1 MLNDDLRALPEF
13 SKAVFSSLFHEVLTD
28 PELLVL
34 TSAGLLLASRSRPLK
49 GLGIALGGWYL
60 SRRADQYVSAID
72 SKMLLLAQVIS
83 ASNTSEEAN
92 GH

>member
-1 MLNDDLRALPEF
+1 MLSDDIWALPEF
-13 SKAVFSSLFHEVLTD
+13 SKAVFSSLSHEALTD

-60 SRRADQYVSAID
+60 SRKADQYVSVID
-72 SKMLLLAQVIS
+72 SKMMLLAQVLNDD
-83 ASNTSEEAN
+83 A
-92 GH
+92 